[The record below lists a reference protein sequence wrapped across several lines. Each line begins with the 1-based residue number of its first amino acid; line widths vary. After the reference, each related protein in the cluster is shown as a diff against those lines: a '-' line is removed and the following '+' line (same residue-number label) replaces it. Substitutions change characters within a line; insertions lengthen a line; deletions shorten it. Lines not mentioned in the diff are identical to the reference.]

1 MNTKIIH
8 PFFPNVF
15 FLYSLKIS
23 EDQWFPDVF
32 EGHKKVTLRKN
43 GLTMCN
49 IFFGHR

>member
-23 EDQWFPDVF
+23 ENQWFPDVF
-32 EGHKKVTLRKN
+32 EGAQKGNIEKKWINYVQH
-43 GLTMCN
+43 
-49 IFFGHR
+49 FFWS